1 MTRRQARIR
10 LDGARIDAALLGDA
24 AGDGVE
30 LHRLQERDQVL
41 VVRLVHGEVVYG
53 YVERHVLVERHQLLR
68 QPRLL
73 GERGQVLAAL
83 GLLDLGCVRE
93 QVLKIAVLAK
103 QFRRRLRADAR
114 HARHVVGGIADQRLR
129 LDHLLWADA
138 EFFDDL
144 LGTDAAVLHGVVHDD
159 AVADELHQILV
170 GRDNCR
176 RRAGLAGEPRVGGD
190 QVVGFEANLLQ
201 VRQLEGT
208 HGVAD
213 ERELR
218 AQVLGRFR
226 PVRLVFGIHF
236 ISEGLFRLVEHHG
249 EMGRLVL
256 RLHLGQELPQHVAE
270 AEHGV
275 DLQPVR
281 FARQRRQCVIG
292 AEDVAGA
299 VDQEEVVAL
308 LQRPRARARRR
319 GGGFRRGFGG
329 GLGIDF
335 RGGWHGGQFGPHG
348 QVNQSGNRTG
358 HRECG
363 GPRGTRL
370 GWNALLWRAASGLK
384 SVMNL

>member
-41 VVRLVHGEVVYG
+41 VVRLVHGEVVCDD
-53 YVERHVLVERHQLLR
+53 VERHVLVERHQFLR

-103 QFRRRLRADAR
+103 QFRRSLRADAR

-176 RRAGLAGEPRVGGD
+176 RRPGLAGEPRVGGD
-190 QVVGFEANLLQ
+190 QVVGFEADLLQ

-208 HGVAD
+208 HRVAD
-213 ERELR
+213 QRELR
-218 AQVLGRFR
+218 
-226 PVRLVFGIHF
+226 
-236 ISEGLFRLVEHHG
+236 
-249 EMGRLVL
+249 
-256 RLHLGQELPQHVAE
+256 PQDPPAF
-270 AEHGV
+270 
-275 DLQPVR
+275 P
-281 FARQRRQCVIG
+281 
-292 AEDVAGA
+292 AGA
-299 VDQEEVVAL
+299 PCIRDTFHFGRSFPTCRTRRRDGSACPPASS
-308 LQRPRARARRR
+308 RPRASTACCRSRARR
-319 GGGFRRGFGG
+319 
-329 GLGIDF
+329 
-335 RGGWHGGQFGPHG
+335 
-348 QVNQSGNRTG
+348 
-358 HRECG
+358 
-363 GPRGTRL
+363 
-370 GWNALLWRAASGLK
+370 
-384 SVMNL
+384 